1 MSASDWQDQS
11 LELHLEKCY
20 YLSLHLIAPNYL
32 LRTRSLKKDL
42 ELDPSLIVTLPA
54 AVPKA
59 IFNQTSFP
67 VPAKK
72 TRNN

>member
-1 MSASDWQDQS
+1 M
-11 LELHLEKCY
+11 HY

-32 LRTRSLKKDL
+32 LRTSSFKKDL

-59 IFNQTSFP
+59 IFNQTSFSI
-67 VPAKK
+67 PAKK
-72 TRNN
+72 SHNN